1 MTEQEF
7 LNNRLNENKK
17 YYLLLNRY
25 TNLEIKRDDVKD
37 YLEQCKEFKD
47 IPSDSDFLDYIGSK
61 YSFDNFLEEIED
73 TDIEDSTQF
82 FKLKE
87 EIEKND

>member
-1 MTEQEF
+1 MTEQGY
-7 LNNRLNENKK
+7 LNDRLNKK

-37 YLEQCKEFKD
+37 YLEQCKEFKV

>member
-1 MTEQEF
+1 MK
-7 LNNRLNENKK
+7 NKK

-25 TNLEIKRDDVKD
+25 TILEIKKENVKD
-37 YLEQCKEFKD
+37 YLKQCKEFGD
-47 IPSDSDFLDYIGSK
+47 TPSALDFLSYIGSE
-61 YSFDNFLEEIED
+61 YSFDDFLEEVEE

>member
-1 MTEQEF
+1 MTEQEY
-7 LNNRLNENKK
+7 LNDRLNKK

-37 YLEQCKEFKD
+37 YLEQCKEFED
-47 IPSDSDFLDYIGSK
+47 TPSDSDFLDYIGSR

>member
-1 MTEQEF
+1 MK
-7 LNNRLNENKK
+7 NEK
-17 YYLLLNRY
+17 YYLLLNRF
-25 TNLEIKRDDVKD
+25 TNLEIKKDDVEN
-37 YLEQCKEFKD
+37 YLKQCKEFGD
-47 IPSDSDFLDYIGSK
+47 TPSDLDFLDYIGSR
-61 YSFDNFLEEIED
+61 YSFDNFFEEIED

>member
-1 MTEQEF
+1 MTEQEY
-7 LNNRLNENKK
+7 LNDRLNKK

-37 YLEQCKEFKD
+37 YLEQCKEFKV